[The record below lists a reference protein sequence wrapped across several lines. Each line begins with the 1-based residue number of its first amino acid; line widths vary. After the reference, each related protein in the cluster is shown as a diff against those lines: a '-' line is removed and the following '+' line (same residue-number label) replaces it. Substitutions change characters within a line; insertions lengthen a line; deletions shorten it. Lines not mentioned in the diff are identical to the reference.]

1 VGTYP
6 VSEVDEGKI
15 ISLMVGRELKERF
28 PRIEATPGEVM
39 LRVRGYTV
47 MSPDQPGKAV
57 IRDVSFE
64 VRKGEIFGIG
74 GLMGAGRTELVMSLF
89 GAYPG
94 ESRGEVEIE
103 GKPVR
108 IRSVGDAIRA
118 GMGLVSEDRKK
129 YGLVLGMNV
138 KSNVSMASL
147 RDFAWRGVID
157 HNRETA
163 GGLQAINTLRIKANS
178 PETIVGTLSGGN
190 QQKVVIG
197 KWLTTRPKILFLDEP
212 TRGID
217 VGAKYEIYNIINQLV
232 RDGVAVVIVSS
243 EMPEL
248 LGMCHRIMV
257 LAEGRKTAEFP
268 ASEATQ
274 ERIMKAATGGMEA

>member
-1 VGTYP
+1 
-6 VSEVDEGKI
+6 
-15 ISLMVGRELKERF
+15 
-28 PRIEATPGEVM
+28 
-39 LRVRGYTV
+39 
-47 MSPDQPGKAV
+47 
-57 IRDVSFE
+57 
-64 VRKGEIFGIG
+64 
-74 GLMGAGRTELVMSLF
+74 
-89 GAYPG
+89 
-94 ESRGEVEIE
+94 
-103 GKPVR
+103 
-108 IRSVGDAIRA
+108 
-118 GMGLVSEDRKK
+118 
-129 YGLVLGMNV
+129 MNV